1 MAFITTISR
10 MRSGKIPSCSAVIAA
25 AGSSRRMGGEDK
37 LFISINGAP
46 VLAHTLAAFQ
56 KCRYIDEIIIV
67 TNEKNIERAGE
78 ICAQFDISKASK
90 IIIGGDTRLVSV
102 MNGVFAVSGKAKLI
116 VIHDCA
122 RPCIEQ
128 AVIERTI
135 ETAAKYHAAAPAT
148 PISSTIKKAENNI
161 IFQTIDREGLF
172 EIQTPQVFA
181 AALIKAALTKAF
193 KKSID
198 VTDDCMA
205 VELIG
210 ATVHITE
217 GARSNIK
224 LTANEDVMIAR
235 AILAQK
241 QILELGEKS

>member
-1 MAFITTISR
+1 MAFISTINK

-25 AGSSRRMGGEDK
+25 AGSSLRMGGEDK

-46 VLAHTLAAFQ
+46 VLAHALSAFQ

-67 TNEKNIERAGE
+67 TNEKNIGRTGD
-78 ICAQFDISKASK
+78 ICKKFGISKASK
-90 IIIGGDTRLVSV
+90 IIIGGETRLVSV

-116 VIHDCA
+116 VIHDGA
-122 RPCIEQ
+122 RPCTEQ
-128 AVIERTI
+128 TVIERTI
-135 ETAAKYHAAAPAT
+135 ETAAKYHAAAPAAA
-148 PISSTIKKAENNI
+148 ISSTVKKAENNI
-161 IFQTIDREGLF
+161 VVETIDREGLF

-193 KKSID
+193 KKSIE

-205 VELIG
+205 VELLG

-224 LTANEDVMIAR
+224 LTTNEDVMIAR

-241 QILELGEKS
+241 ESPTQGDKN